1 MKTEADF
8 LHLALH
14 SYSNVQC
21 NTVDE
26 FNSDLERIKIVRR
39 MIVKFKTSGEI
50 SLRLVLNHFVILFNV
65 FGSAALQLI
74 LFRFEKEYH
83 SILFP
88 FLDQINRL
96 PEEMRIEFDPVI
108 VEELRKL

>member
-1 MKTEADF
+1 MKTEAEF

-14 SYSNVQC
+14 NYSNVQC

-39 MIVKFKTSGEI
+39 MIIKFKTSGEI

-65 FGSAALQLI
+65 FGASALQLI
-74 LFRFEKEYH
+74 LYRFEPEYH
-83 SILFP
+83 SVLFP
-88 FLDQINRL
+88 FLHQLNRL
-96 PEEMRIEFDPVI
+96 PENMQIDFDPVI
-108 VEELRKL
+108 VQELEKL